1 MDFSLEEEHEAIREV
16 AQQVIS
22 DFSTHE
28 RLRGIERSEGNRHDP
43 ELWQKLSEVGIL
55 GAVIPESHG
64 GAGLDVVA
72 LGQILE
78 TAGQYAAAIP
88 IWETLGLG
96 VLPVAEF
103 ATEEMQNR
111 LLPAV
116 NDGELILT
124 AGWHEAGNNPLTPVT
139 MAERTSNGW
148 SLNGTKI
155 CVPSAMIA
163 DGILVPAAVE
173 AGSVGLFYV
182 DFNAVGVAR
191 EPITTTFGDPQ
202 GTVSFVDAE
211 AELVGEGYA
220 TLQWAYDHAV
230 ATQCAVAIG
239 VLAESLRL
247 TSEYTKERHQ
257 FDSPIA
263 SFQAVAHRAA
273 DAFIDTEAV
282 RLTTQQ
288 ALWRLRENMDAS
300 NEVAVAK
307 YWAAFGGQR
316 VVHTGQ
322 HLHGGVGVDR
332 DYPLHRYFLQAKQI
346 ELQLGGAT
354 EQLLALG
361 KRIAAS

>member
-1 MDFSLEEEHEAIREV
+1 MDFSLEEEHQAIGEL
-16 AQQVIS
+16 AQQVIG

-28 RLRGIERSEGNRHDP
+28 RLREIERGGGTRFDP
-43 ELWQKLSEVGIL
+43 ELWGQLSEVGIL

-78 TAGQYAAAIP
+78 AAGKHAAAVP

-96 VLPVAEF
+96 VLPIAEF
-103 ATEEMQNR
+103 GQDELAER
-111 LLPAV
+111 VLSAV
-116 NDGELILT
+116 NGGELILT
-124 AGWHEAGNNPLTPVT
+124 AGWHEEGNNPLTPVT
-139 MAERTSNGW
+139 IAERSEDTW
-148 SLNGTKI
+148 RLNGVKL
-155 CVPSAMIA
+155 CVPAAMIA
-163 DGILVPAAVE
+163 DAIVIPAAVE
-173 AGSVGLFYV
+173 GGSVGLFYV
-182 DFNAVGVAR
+182 ELDAHGVAR
-191 EPITTTFGDPQ
+191 EALDTTFGDPQ
-202 GTVSFVDAE
+202 GTVSLVDAP
-211 AELVGEGYA
+211 AVLIGEGYA

-239 VLAESLRL
+239 VLGESLRL
-247 TSEYTKERHQ
+247 TSEYTKERKQ

-288 ALWRLRENMDAS
+288 ALWRLRENMEAS

-307 YWAAFGGQR
+307 YWAAAGGQR